1 VAVHRGI
8 LLLWLTVVSLASW
21 AIADDENPLV
31 TQSEAVDSAEA
42 LLQPSESPLEPQPLP
57 GPRRRGSRSGH
68 AVQQARYIAQHPRP
82 DEPLG
87 FSNTLMAPTGSP
99 VDPAETPGIF
109 EEAPV
114 EDTSDPL
121 DLDAPAPTVSSGA
134 WLRDGCWYT
143 QQSAVFMSRST
154 NTKNSVNLATDLSSA
169 VIAHDRNFLQI
180 PIDMGFQPGLRS
192 TWGHY
197 LGRDARNRDH
207 AVEFTYLGLTH
218 WQSAASV
225 TAHTPAAIFSEID
238 PTFTVPAFNA
248 SNFQSFAQTSN
259 FNSYELNYRIERR
272 LSRDRLVYTR
282 DSTWVRQATPAPLP
296 SVFAGLRVVTVNERL
311 NYLAQSSSANGSYNI
326 ATHNSLVGLQI
337 GTDWFYEQG
346 EWRLGAR
353 VKGGG
358 FVNWDNQTS
367 QVRILDLNGV
377 PLLPNRD
384 EHAKDHPLAFVG
396 EISFIGS
403 YRFRPNFAFRT
414 SYDLMWVTDQA
425 LAQNQITF
433 SPTTPA
439 LIADHHSL
447 FYQGVSV
454 GFELC
459 R

>member
-1 VAVHRGI
+1 MAVNRGI
-8 LLLWLTVVSLASW
+8 VLLVLIVFSLASW
-21 AIADDENPLV
+21 AVADDENPYV
-31 TQSEAVDSAEA
+31 TQSEAADSGETIQ
-42 LLQPSESPLEPQPLP
+42 QPSELP
-57 GPRRRGSRSGH
+57 MRSQLAPATRGRASRSGY
-68 AVQQARYIAQHPRP
+68 AVQQARYVAQHPRP

-87 FSNTLMAPTGSP
+87 FSNTLLAPTGSP

-109 EEAPV
+109 EEEPV
-114 EDTSDPL
+114 EDLSDPM
-121 DLDAPAPTVSSGA
+121 DLDAPAPTASSGE

-154 NTKNSVNLATDLSSA
+154 NPKNSINLATDFSSA
-169 VIAHDRNFLQI
+169 IVAHDRNFLQI
-180 PIDMGFQPGLRS
+180 PIDMGFEPGLRS

-218 WQSAASV
+218 WQAAGSV
-225 TAHTPAAIFSEID
+225 TAHTPGTIFSEID

-259 FNSYELNYRIERR
+259 FNSYELNYRIDRR
-272 LSRDRLVYTR
+272 LSRDQLVYTR
-282 DSTWVRQATPAPLP
+282 DSTWVRQCTPSPLP
-296 SVFAGLRVVTVNERL
+296 SLFAGLRVVTVNEKL

-326 ATHNSLVGLQI
+326 ATHNNLVGLQI

-346 EWRLGAR
+346 EWRLGGRA
-353 VKGGG
+353 KGGG
-358 FVNWDNQTS
+358 FVDWDNQTS

-396 EISFIGS
+396 ELSLIGS
-403 YRFRPNFAFRT
+403 YRFRPNFALRA
-414 SYDLMWVTDQA
+414 SYDLMWVTDLA

-433 SPTTPA
+433 SPSTPA
-439 LIADHHSL
+439 LVADHHSL
-447 FYQGVSV
+447 FYQGVSI
-454 GFELC
+454 GFEVS

>member
-1 VAVHRGI
+1 VAVNRGI
-8 LLLWLTVVSLASW
+8 LLLGLTVVSLASW
-21 AIADDENPLV
+21 AIADDENPSV
-31 TQSEAVDSAEA
+31 TQSEAVDSGES
-42 LLQPSESPLEPQPLP
+42 LLPPSEYPFQSQPASAV
-57 GPRRRGSRSGH
+57 RVQASRQRH
-68 AVQQARYIAQHPRP
+68 AVQQARYVAQHPRP

-87 FSNTLMAPTGSP
+87 FSNTLLTPTGSP

-109 EEAPV
+109 EEEPV
-114 EDTSDPL
+114 EDFSDPL
-121 DLDAPAPTVSSGA
+121 DLDAPAPTVSSGE

-154 NTKNSVNLATDLSSA
+154 NPKNSVNLATDLSSA
-169 VIAHDRNFLQI
+169 VIPHDRNFLQI

-218 WQSAASV
+218 WQAAGSV
-225 TAHTPAAIFSEID
+225 TAHTPGTIFSEID
-238 PTFTVPAFNA
+238 PTFSVPAFNA
-248 SNFQSFAQTSN
+248 SDFQSFAQTSN

-272 LSRDRLVYTR
+272 LARDQLVYTR
-282 DSTWVRQATPAPLP
+282 DSTWVRQCTPAPLP
-296 SVFAGLRVVTVNERL
+296 SLFAGLRVVTVNERL
-311 NYLAQSSSANGSYNI
+311 NYLAQSSTANGSYNV
-326 ATHNSLVGLQI
+326 ATRNNLVGLQI

-346 EWRLGAR
+346 EWRLGGRA
-353 VKGGG
+353 KGGG

-367 QVRILDLNGV
+367 QVRILDLNAA

-396 EISFIGS
+396 ELSLIGS
-403 YRFRPNFAFRT
+403 YRFRPNFALRA
-414 SYDLMWVTDQA
+414 SYDLMWVTDLA

-433 SPTTPA
+433 SPSTPA
-439 LIADHHSL
+439 LVADHHSL
-447 FYQGVSV
+447 FFQGVSI
-454 GFELC
+454 GFELS